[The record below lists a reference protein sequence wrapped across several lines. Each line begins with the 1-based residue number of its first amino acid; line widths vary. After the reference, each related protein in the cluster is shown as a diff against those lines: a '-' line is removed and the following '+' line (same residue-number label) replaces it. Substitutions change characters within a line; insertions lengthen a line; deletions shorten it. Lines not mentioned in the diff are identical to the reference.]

1 MPVPTIKNII
11 LLLGFVAFPIL
22 QAFSQS
28 LNGQKIMVGAD
39 APAFV
44 VFNDDIVNAE
54 FNTAD
59 GSKFYALKS
68 RSDKSM
74 SITFQQDS
82 KDAPNNVGLTIQE
95 GKRSHYL
102 IISFNKN
109 YDINKD
115 PSLWYDFAN
124 LKELKKIA
132 DRQKASN
139 KEELAK
145 LEQEQELE
153 RQQQVKDREKEAT
166 ASKKQQEADAAKR
179 KKEIEDAGKK
189 DIAQQAENEKKLA
202 KAKEEEKKKDEER
215 KKAEAAAKAQD
226 DERKK
231 IEALLKQEEESNKLA
246 TEKNKKQL
254 EEERKK
260 AEAAAK
266 ARDEEEKRILAAAA
280 KKKEEEDK
288 ARQAALLKQQE
299 EDKKLAEAAAKKKDK
314 EDKELAAQLAKMQE
328 DERKKAEAAA
338 KKKREE
344 EDKKEAALAQARID
358 AAKKKEEEDRKKK
371 EQEEAVAK
379 AAAKK
384 REEDRLKAEDLENKR
399 IAAEKKKADDLVKAE
414 AKRKEEER
422 KLAEAVAKAKAEQ
435 ERKKK
440 EHEEALARLK
450 QIEEEK
456 EKAKREKAYSRAGLW
471 ERYGSKGINVFDP
484 PRMQMDYWNADC
496 YLMADT
502 IKNYKYAM
510 DLIAKPANLNI
521 ASEKVVNG
529 GVSLTLE
536 NISFSEANA
545 YFKIKVANKSKEDFL
560 MGATMVY
567 WYNEDGSPKKILK
580 LSYMTYLQ
588 MMPIVPPGQEQHIV
602 LVIRNAAIHDN
613 ELVNI
618 NISER
623 RPEKEKLDIVLEGKT
638 YNKEQFKN
646 AKPIVID
653 TIESVKDN
661 AIEQPT
667 EKGKKKKGKKKKN

>member
-1 MPVPTIKNII
+1 MPVPTIKNIF
-11 LLLGFVAFPIL
+11 LLLGLICFPFL
-22 QAFSQS
+22 YTAAQS
-28 LNGQKIMVGAD
+28 LNGQKIMVGSD
-39 APAFV
+39 APAFI

-54 FNTAD
+54 FNTPE
-59 GSKFYALKS
+59 GSKFYALKG

-74 SITFQQDS
+74 SITYQAGGNDIP
-82 KDAPNNVGLTIQE
+82 DNIGLTIQE

-102 IISFNKN
+102 IITFNKN

-145 LEQEQELE
+145 LEQEQEQE
-153 RQQQVKDREKEAT
+153 REQQAKDRDKEAL
-166 ASKKQQEADAAKR
+166 ASKKQQETDAARR

-189 DIAQQAENEKKLA
+189 DAALQAENEKKLA
-202 KAKEEEKKKDEER
+202 KAKEEEKKKEEER
-215 KKAEAAAKAQD
+215 KKAEAAVKAQEE
-226 DERKK
+226 ERKK
-231 IEALLKQEEESNKLA
+231 IEAILKQEEEANKLA
-246 TEKNKKQL
+246 TEKNKKQA

-266 ARDEEEKRILAAAA
+266 ARDEEDKRLAAAAA
-280 KKKEEEDK
+280 KKKEEEEK
-288 ARQAALLKQQE
+288 ARQAALVKQQE
-299 EDKKLAEAAAKKKDK
+299 EERKLAEAVAKKKQE
-314 EDKELAAQLAKMQE
+314 EDRKLAAELARMKE
-328 DERKKAEAAA
+328 DERNKAEAAA

-344 EDKKEAALAQARID
+344 EEKKEAALALARQE
-358 AAKKKEEEDRKKK
+358 AAKKKEAEEKKKK
-371 EQEEAVAK
+371 EQEEAIAK

-384 REEDRLKAEDLENKR
+384 REEERLKAEELENKR
-399 IAAEKKKADDLVKAE
+399 IAAEKKKADDLAKAE
-414 AKRKEEER
+414 VLRKENER
-422 KLAEAVAKAKAEQ
+422 KLAEAVAKAKAEE

-440 EHEEALARLK
+440 EHEEALALLK
-450 QIEEEK
+450 KIEEEK

-484 PRMQMDYWNADC
+484 PKMQMDYWNADC
-496 YLMADT
+496 YLMKDT
-502 IKNYKYAM
+502 IKNYTYSM
-510 DLIAKPANLNI
+510 DLINKPANLNI
-521 ASEKVVNG
+521 TSEKTVNG

-536 NISFSEANA
+536 NIAFSEANA
-545 YFKIKVANKSKEDFL
+545 YFKIKVSNKSKDDFL

-567 WYNEDGSPKKILK
+567 WYNENGTPKKILK

-602 LVIRNAAIHDN
+602 LVIRNASIQDN
-613 ELVNI
+613 ELINI

-623 RPEKEKLDIVLEGKT
+623 RPEKEKLDIVLEGKV

-646 AKPIVID
+646 AKPIVVE
-653 TIESVKDN
+653 TIESVSQDSDTP
-661 AIEQPT
+661 EQ
-667 EKGKKKKGKKKKN
+667 KGKKKKGKKKKD

>member
-1 MPVPTIKNII
+1 MPVRTIKNIF
-11 LLLGFVAFPIL
+11 LLLGLLCFPVSYVI
-22 QAFSQS
+22 AQS

-54 FNTAD
+54 FNTPE
-59 GSKFYALKS
+59 GSKFYALKG

-74 SITFQQDS
+74 SITYQGDG
-82 KDAPNNVGLTIQE
+82 KDIPDNIGLTIQE

-102 IISFNKN
+102 IITFNKN

-124 LKELKKIA
+124 LKDLKKIA

-153 RQQQVKDREKEAT
+153 RQQQASAREKEAV
-166 ASKKQQEADAAKR
+166 ASKKQQEADASKR
-179 KKEIEDAGKK
+179 KKEIEEAGKK
-189 DIAQQAENEKKLA
+189 EAVQQAENEKKLA
-202 KAKEEEKKKDEER
+202 KAREEEKKKEEER
-215 KKAEAAAKAQD
+215 KKAETAAKAQD
-226 DERKK
+226 EERKK
-231 IEALLKQEEESNKLA
+231 IEALLKQEETNNKLA
-246 TEKNKKQL
+246 IEKNNKQA
-254 EEERKK
+254 EEDRKK
-260 AEAAAK
+260 AEAAMK
-266 ARDEEEKRILAAAA
+266 ARDEEDKRIAAAAA

-288 ARQAALLKQQE
+288 AKQTALARQKE
-299 EDKKLAEAAAKKKDK
+299 EDRKLAEAAAKKKAEDDK
-314 EDKELAAQLAKMQE
+314 KLAEQLAKLQDE
-328 DERKKAEAAA
+328 DRRKAEAAA

-344 EDKKEAALAQARID
+344 EEKKEAALALAR
-358 AAKKKEEEDRKKK
+358 AEATKKKEEEERKQKA
-371 EQEEAVAK
+371 QEEAVAK

-384 REEDRLKAEDLENKR
+384 REDERLKAEEAENKR
-399 IAAEKKKADDLVKAE
+399 IAAEKKKADDLAKAE
-414 AKRKEEER
+414 AKRKEDER
-422 KLAEAVAKAKAEQ
+422 KLAEAVAKAKAEE

-440 EHEEALARLK
+440 EHEEALALLK
-450 QIEEEK
+450 KIEEEK

-484 PRMQMDYWNADC
+484 PKMQMDYLNADC

-510 DLIAKPANLNI
+510 DLIAKPANQKI
-521 ASEKVVNG
+521 ASEKTVNG
-529 GVSLTLE
+529 GVSLVLE
-536 NISFSEANA
+536 NISFNEANV
-545 YFKIKVANKSKEDFL
+545 YFKIKIDNKSKEDFL

-580 LSYMTYLQ
+580 LSYLTYLQ

-602 LVIRNAAIHDN
+602 LVIRNASIHDN
-613 ELVNI
+613 ELINI

-623 RPEKEKLDIVLEGKT
+623 RPEKEKLDIVLEGKV

-646 AKPIVID
+646 AKPIVIE
-653 TIESVKDN
+653 TIESVKDTN
-661 AIEQPT
+661 AAPE
-667 EKGKKKKGKKKKN
+667 EKGKKKKRNKKKD

>member
-1 MPVPTIKNII
+1 MPVRTIQKIC
-11 LLLGFVAFPIL
+11 LLLGLSFFSFL
-22 QAFSQS
+22 QAYTQS

-54 FNTAD
+54 FNTPE
-59 GSKFYALKS
+59 GSKFYALKG
-68 RSDKSM
+68 RNDKSM
-74 SITFQQDS
+74 SITYKADG
-82 KDAPNNVGLTIQE
+82 KELPDNIGLTIQE

-145 LEQEQELE
+145 LEQEQEQE
-153 RQQQVKDREKEAT
+153 RQQQVKERDQEAS
-166 ASKKQQEADAAKR
+166 ASRKQQEADAAKR
-179 KKEIEDAGKK
+179 KKEIEEAGKK
-189 DIAQQAENEKKLA
+189 DIALQAENEKKLA
-202 KAKEEEKKKDEER
+202 KAREEEKKKDEER
-215 KKAEAAAKAQD
+215 KKAEAAVKAQEE
-226 DERKK
+226 ERRK

-246 TEKNKKQL
+246 LDKNKKQA

-266 ARDEEEKRILAAAA
+266 ARDEEDKRIAAAAA
-280 KKKEEEDK
+280 KKKEEEEK
-288 ARQAALLKQQE
+288 ARQAALIKQQE
-299 EDKKLAEAAAKKKDK
+299 EDKKLAEAAAKRKQE
-314 EDKELAAQLAKMQE
+314 EDRKLEEQLAKLKE
-328 DERKKAEAAA
+328 EERKKAEAAA

-344 EDKKEAALAQARID
+344 EDKKEAALVQARIE
-358 AAKKKEEEDRKKK
+358 AAKKQEEEERKKK
-371 EQEEAVAK
+371 AQEEAVAK

-384 REEDRLKAEDLENKR
+384 REEERLKAEEAENKR
-399 IAAEKKKADDLVKAE
+399 IAAEKKKADELAKAE
-414 AKRKEEER
+414 AKRKEDER
-422 KLAEAVAKAKAEQ
+422 KLAEAVAKAKAEE

-440 EHEEALARLK
+440 EHEEALALLK
-450 QIEEEK
+450 KIEEEK
-456 EKAKREKAYSRAGLW
+456 EKAKKEKAYSRAGLW

-484 PRMQMDYWNADC
+484 PKMQMDYLNADC

-510 DLIAKPANLNI
+510 DLVAKPANLNI
-521 ASEKVVNG
+521 TSEKTVNG

-536 NISFSEANA
+536 NISFNEANV
-545 YFKIKVANKSKEDFL
+545 YFKIKVSNKSKDDFL

-580 LSYMTYLQ
+580 LSYLTYLQ

-602 LVIRNAAIHDN
+602 LVIRNASIQDN

-623 RPEKEKLDIVLEGKT
+623 RPEKEKLDIVLEGKI

-646 AKPIVID
+646 AKPIVVE
-653 TIESVKDN
+653 TIESVKDHSTD
-661 AIEQPT
+661 PT
-667 EKGKKKKGKKKKN
+667 EKTKKKKGKKKKD

>member
-1 MPVPTIKNII
+1 MPVRTIKKIC
-11 LLLGFVAFPIL
+11 LLLGLSFFSFL
-22 QAFSQS
+22 QAFTQS

-54 FNTAD
+54 FNTPE
-59 GSKFYALKS
+59 GSKFYALKG

-74 SITFQQDS
+74 SITYKADG
-82 KDAPNNVGLTIQE
+82 KEIPDNIGLTIQE

-145 LEQEQELE
+145 LEQEQEQE
-153 RQQQVKDREKEAT
+153 RQQQVKERDQEAV
-166 ASKKQQEADAAKR
+166 ASRKQQEADAVKR
-179 KKEIEDAGKK
+179 KKEIEEAGKK
-189 DIAQQAENEKKLA
+189 DIALQAENEKKLA
-202 KAKEEEKKKDEER
+202 KAREEEKKKDDER
-215 KKAEAAAKAQD
+215 KKAEAAVKAQD
-226 DERKK
+226 EERKK
-231 IEALLKQEEESNKLA
+231 IEALLKQEEEANKLA
-246 TEKNKKQL
+246 LDKNKKQA

-260 AEAAAK
+260 AEAAAR
-266 ARDEEEKRILAAAA
+266 ARDEEDKRIAAAAA
-280 KKKEEEDK
+280 KKKEEEEK
-288 ARQAALLKQQE
+288 TKQAALLKQQAE
-299 EDKKLAEAAAKKKDK
+299 EKKLAEAAAKRKQE
-314 EDKELAAQLAKMQE
+314 EDRKLEEQLAKLKEE
-328 DERKKAEAAA
+328 DRKKAEAAA

-344 EDKKEAALAQARID
+344 EEKKEAALAQARID
-358 AAKKKEEEDRKKK
+358 AAKKQEEEDRKKK
-371 EQEEAVAK
+371 VQEEAVAK

-384 REEDRLKAEDLENKR
+384 REEERLKAEEADNKR
-399 IAAEKKKADDLVKAE
+399 IAAEKKKADDLAKAE
-414 AKRKEEER
+414 AKRKEDER
-422 KLAEAVAKAKAEQ
+422 KLAEAVAKAKAEE

-440 EHEEALARLK
+440 EHEEALALLK
-450 QIEEEK
+450 KIEEEK

-484 PRMQMDYWNADC
+484 PKMQMDYLNADC

-510 DLIAKPANLNI
+510 DLIAKPANLNVT
-521 ASEKVVNG
+521 SEKTVNG

-536 NISFSEANA
+536 NISFNEANV
-545 YFKIKVANKSKEDFL
+545 YFKIKVSNKSKDDFL

-580 LSYMTYLQ
+580 LSYLTYLQ

-602 LVIRNAAIHDN
+602 LVIRNASIQDT

-623 RPEKEKLDIVLEGKT
+623 RPEKEKLDIVLDGKV

-646 AKPIVID
+646 AKPIVVE
-653 TIESVKDN
+653 TIESVKDHN
-661 AIEQPT
+661 TEAT
-667 EKGKKKKGKKKKN
+667 EKTKKKKGRKKKD